1 MEEYGEKCNKTFE
14 ISNDSA
20 ALMADNVVSKF
31 GMASAA
37 VGGLAATLGVV
48 SKILEETGHQE
59 GAKVF

>member
-37 VGGLAATLGVV
+37 VGGLAVALGAV